1 MGRPQNYKYL
11 RMADRETP
19 EQTIIADAKG
29 ALKCCKTRQG
39 ACICFPERAVVRS
52 QNELSFIISV
62 FLPLPDH
69 PADLPL
75 EAASY

>member
-11 RMADRETP
+11 RTADRETP
-19 EQTIIADAKG
+19 GQTIADAKG

-39 ACICFPERAVVRS
+39 ARICFPERAVVRS
-52 QNELSFIISV
+52 QNKLSFIISV

-69 PADLPL
+69 PADLPR
-75 EAASY
+75 EAISHL